1 MIASAPTPWAGRTL
15 RIDVQGLSDESRA
28 DLLSQLPVHDGGTL
42 SIEALQNVMRIV
54 KGFDEHLS
62 FAVMTTGSN
71 EVTMRIAI
79 PGGAKPMAATMP
91 AVSTGADASATPP
104 ATIRVGG
111 NVQQTKL
118 VSQPR
123 PVYPVEAKQ
132 ARIQGVVQLS
142 ATIGKDG
149 AVQHLEVINGH
160 PLLVQAA
167 MDAVR
172 QWVYQ
177 PTLLNGQPVEVV
189 TQIDVN
195 FTLSQ

>member
-1 MIASAPTPWAGRTL
+1 M
-15 RIDVQGLSDESRA
+15 
-28 DLLSQLPVHDGGTL
+28 
-42 SIEALQNVMRIV
+42 

-62 FAVMTTGSN
+62 ISARSVGSS
-71 EVTMRIAI
+71 EVVLEIMA
-79 PGGAKPMAATMP
+79 PGGTRTVTATGITTTALP
-91 AVSTGADASATPP
+91 APSASSDATPP
-104 ATIRVGG
+104 QRIRVGG

-123 PVYPVEAKQ
+123 PTYPLEAKQ

-142 ATIGKDG
+142 AIIGKDG
-149 AVQHLEVINGH
+149 AIQHLEVIAGH

-167 MDAVR
+167 LDAVR